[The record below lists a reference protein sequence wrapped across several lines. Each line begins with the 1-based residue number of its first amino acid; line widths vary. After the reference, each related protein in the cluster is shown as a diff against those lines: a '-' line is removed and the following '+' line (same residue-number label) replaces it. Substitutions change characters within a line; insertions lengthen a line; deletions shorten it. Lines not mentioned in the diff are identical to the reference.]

1 MLRLIIEYV
10 VPAVAVLA
18 VLIWFIFQVV
28 VVARG
33 PVMLC
38 WRCSGQRIR
47 NARRR
52 GPERFLPAFIS
63 PRRCERCAARFYS
76 LISFD
81 YRLRPEVKK
90 DDEAGPPVPQWK
102 PAFTRSSKEVL

>member
-1 MLRLIIEYV
+1 MLLLFLEYV

-33 PVMLC
+33 PVVLC
-38 WRCSGQRIR
+38 LRCSGQRIR
-47 NARRR
+47 NAHRR

-81 YRLRPEVKK
+81 YRLRPVVKK

>member
-1 MLRLIIEYV
+1 MLRLILEYV

-33 PVMLC
+33 PVTLC